1 MRTLDFIVEA
11 QTLAQSPDCDFDD
24 IVAGSVGYLR
34 ARFKFSSDWRG
45 TTKIARFYRGEKEY
59 AVLIENGVC
68 DIPSEVLIGA
78 TFKVRVLG
86 TKGPYRIETN
96 RLLIQQEVTR

>member
-34 ARFKFSSDWRG
+34 ANFKFSSEWQE
-45 TTKIARFYRGEKEY
+45 TIKIARFYRGEKEH
-59 AVLIENGVC
+59 AALLVNNAC
-68 DIPSEVLIGA
+68 DIPPEVLTGA
-78 TFKVRVLG
+78 TFRVQVLG
-86 TKGPYRIETN
+86 TKGPFTIETN
-96 RLLIQQEVTR
+96 RVLVRQEVAR